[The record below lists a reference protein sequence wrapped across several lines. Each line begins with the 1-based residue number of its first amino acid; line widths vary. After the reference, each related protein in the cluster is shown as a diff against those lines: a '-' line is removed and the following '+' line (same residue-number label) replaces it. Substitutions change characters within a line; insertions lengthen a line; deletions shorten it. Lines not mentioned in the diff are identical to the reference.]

1 MKNCLIIGGG
11 IVGLSTAY
19 FLHRQGHQV
28 TLVDQSDMSSGASF
42 VNAGYLTP
50 SHIVPLAAPGMVAKG
65 LKMMFN
71 SASPFYIKPRLD
83 KDLLR
88 WMWQFY
94 KSANSTHVRKS
105 LKPIVDINLLSRTL
119 YEEMKADQVFPFHL
133 DPRGILN
140 IFQSEKNAEYECRV
154 AEWAQAEGL
163 DAKILNA
170 EELKVLEPHFDFIA
184 QGAVWYKCDAH
195 MTPGE
200 FMKGLRHYLESN
212 GVKFY
217 TQTEVIDF
225 EVAQN
230 SIQKVVTSLQK
241 FSADEVV
248 LASGSWSPLLM
259 QKIGLKLSL
268 QAGKGYSINVY
279 KATNI
284 QFPAILT
291 DAKVA
296 VTPMRGFTRFAG
308 TMELSGI
315 NHHIRPERVEAIAKA
330 AEKFYPGLQIPQA
343 DKEAARCGLRPVSP
357 DGLPFIGRIQAL
369 KNLTVA
375 TGHAMMGWSMGPA
388 TGKLV
393 SEIISGEK
401 LSMNINP
408 FAVERTF

>member
-1 MKNCLIIGGG
+1 MQTCLVIGGG

-19 FLHRQGHQV
+19 FLHREGYQV
-28 TLVDQSDMSSGASF
+28 IVIDKSDLSSGASF

-50 SHIVPLAAPGMVAKG
+50 SHIVPLAAPGMVVKG
-65 LKMMFN
+65 LKMMLN
-71 SASPFYIKPRLD
+71 SASPFYIKPRFNRELFT
-83 KDLLR
+83 

-94 KSANSTHVRKS
+94 KSSNAQHVRKS
-105 LKPIVDINLLSRTL
+105 LKPITDINLLSRAL
-119 YEEMKADQVFPFHL
+119 YEEIKAENIFSFQL

-140 IFQSEKNAEYECRV
+140 IFQSDKNAEFECRV

-163 DAKILNA
+163 EAQILNA
-170 EELKVLEPHFDFIA
+170 DELNALEPQYALMA

-200 FMKGLRHYLESN
+200 FMKGLHHYLESK

-225 EVAQN
+225 EVGQN
-230 SIQKVVTSLQK
+230 SIRKIITPLRS
-241 FSADEVV
+241 FEADEVV

-259 QKIGLKLSL
+259 KKLGLKLSL

-279 KATNI
+279 KATGI
-284 QFPAILT
+284 QYPAILT

-296 VTPMRGFTRFAG
+296 VTPMKGFTRFAG
-308 TMELSGI
+308 TMELSGV
-315 NHHIRPERVEAIAKA
+315 NHHIRRERVEAIARA
-330 AEKFYPGLQIPQA
+330 AEKFYPGLRIPQA

-357 DGLPFIGRIQAL
+357 DGLPYIGRVQNL

-393 SEIISGEK
+393 NEIIGRQK
-401 LSMNINP
+401 LSMDITP
-408 FAVERTF
+408 FRVERKF

>member
-19 FLHRQGHQV
+19 FLHREGYQV
-28 TLVDQSDMSSGASF
+28 SLIDKSDLSAGASF

-83 KDLLR
+83 KALFT

-94 KSANSTHVRKS
+94 KSANAQHVRKS
-105 LKPIVDINLLSRTL
+105 LKPIADINLLSRAL
-119 YEEMKADQVFPFHL
+119 YEEIKSENIFSFQL

-140 IFQSEKNAEYECRV
+140 IFQSDKNAEYECRV

-163 DAKILNA
+163 EARVLNRA
-170 EELKVLEPHFDFIA
+170 ELNKLEPHYALNA

-200 FMKGLRHYLESN
+200 FMKGLHHYLESN

-230 SIQKVVTSLQK
+230 SIQKVVTPLQK
-241 FSADEVV
+241 FSAHEVV

-259 QKIGLKLSL
+259 QKLGLKLSM

-279 KATNI
+279 KATEI

-296 VTPMRGFTRFAG
+296 VTPMQGFTRFAG

-315 NHHIRPERVEAIAKA
+315 NHHIRRERVEAIART
-330 AEKFYPGLQIPQA
+330 AEKFYPGLQISQA
-343 DKEAARCGLRPVSP
+343 DKQTARCGLRPVSP
-357 DGLPFIGRIQAL
+357 DGLPYIGRVQNL

-393 SEIISGEK
+393 SEIIGHQK
-401 LSMNINP
+401 LSMDITP
-408 FAVERTF
+408 FRVERTF